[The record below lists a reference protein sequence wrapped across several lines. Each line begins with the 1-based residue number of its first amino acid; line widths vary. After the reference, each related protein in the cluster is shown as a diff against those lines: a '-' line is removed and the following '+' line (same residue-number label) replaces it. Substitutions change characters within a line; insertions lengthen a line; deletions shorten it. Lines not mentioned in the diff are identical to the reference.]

1 MSHKFSLTGARAA
14 LAAALLL
21 ASSWA
26 QALSISPYNEQALQQ
41 LKQSGA
47 AVAVFFHADWCPTC
61 RKQAASL
68 EVLKDDT
75 ALKDMTVLVANY
87 DNEKELR
94 RALKVRSQSI
104 MVVYS
109 GEIEVTRVLGQT
121 EPEAIKSAFTKA
133 L

>member
-1 MSHKFSLTGARAA
+1 MSNPRFLSGARAA
-14 LAAALLL
+14 LAGALLV

-26 QALSISPYNEQALQQ
+26 QALDVTPYSEQALQQ
-41 LKQSGA
+41 LKQAGS

-68 EVLKDDT
+68 EALKDDP
-75 ALKDMTVLVANY
+75 ALQAMTVLVADY
-87 DNEKELR
+87 DSEKDLR

-109 GEIEVTRVLGQT
+109 GDIEVTRVLGQT
-121 EPEAIKSAFTKA
+121 EPEAIKSAFAQA

>member
-1 MSHKFSLTGARAA
+1 MSHARFFTGARAA
-14 LAAALLL
+14 LASALLV

-26 QALSISPYNEQALQQ
+26 QALEVNPYTEQALQQ
-41 LKQSGA
+41 LKQAGS

-61 RKQAASL
+61 RKQAESL
-68 EVLKDDT
+68 DVLKADP
-75 ALKDMTVLVANY
+75 ALQDMTVLVADY
-87 DNEKELR
+87 DREKDLR
-94 RALKVRSQSI
+94 RDLKVRSQSI

-109 GEIEVTRVLGQT
+109 GDIEVTRVLGQT